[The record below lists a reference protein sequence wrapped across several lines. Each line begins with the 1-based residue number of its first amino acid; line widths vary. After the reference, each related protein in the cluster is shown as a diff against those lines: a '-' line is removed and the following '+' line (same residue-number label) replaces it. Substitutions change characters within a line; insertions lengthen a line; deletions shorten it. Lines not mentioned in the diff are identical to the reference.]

1 MPANDVKVG
10 YQNVRL
16 QFIFTINGGTAT
28 GTKALSPNSVTD
40 NETGFDYNCDVT
52 ITANVPTGKKFVKWT
67 IEGVDTSAL
76 DLSQSTLSFKMPA
89 NRVTVT
95 CCI

>member
-40 NETGFDYNCDVT
+40 NKTGFDYNCDV
-52 ITANVPTGKKFVKWT
+52 N
-67 IEGVDTSAL
+67 L
-76 DLSQSTLSFKMPA
+76 
-89 NRVTVT
+89 
-95 CCI
+95 